1 MVYNKQFMYNKKD
14 LNTIIRFKSTMPV
27 VLIVEKNGT
36 LKEHTI
42 KGELNPDEFYKIA
55 KLKDA
60 TDFENEASWEVDVLN
75 KTYNISLF
83 AKTTGR
89 AGQENK
95 YELPPPVDEILYFG
109 RSLLVNEDGT
119 DLTISMWKSI
129 YEALFGGFED
139 IGDED
144 SEDEEEDLTGVS
156 LTKSGYMKDSFIVD
170 DDESDESY
178 KDNPVEI
185 MKGKRIRKTIIEN
198 ESNGN
203 DSDFFVCTD
212 ELEEED
218 YE

>member
-1 MVYNKQFMYNKKD
+1 MP
-14 LNTIIRFKSTMPV
+14 TI
-27 VLIVEKNGT
+27 LIVEKNGT

-42 KGELNPDEFYKIA
+42 KGDLNPDEFYKIA
-55 KLKDA
+55 KFKDA
-60 TDFENEASWEVDVLN
+60 TDFENESSWEVDVLD

-109 RSLLVNEDGT
+109 RCLLVNEDGT
-119 DLTISMWKSI
+119 DLTINMWNGI
-129 YEALFGGFED
+129 YEELFGGFED

-144 SEDEEEDLTGVS
+144 SEEEEDEDLTGVT
-156 LTKSGYMKDSFIVD
+156 LTKSGYMKDSFITD
-170 DDESDESY
+170 DGEIDGSDESY
-178 KDNPVEI
+178 KESAVEI
-185 MKGKRIRKTIIEN
+185 IKGKRDRTSVRKLSKEDMEN
-198 ESNGN
+198 DSDGN

>member
-1 MVYNKQFMYNKKD
+1 MP
-14 LNTIIRFKSTMPV
+14 TI
-27 VLIVEKNGT
+27 LIVEKNGT

-42 KGELNPDEFYKIA
+42 KGDLNPDEFYKIA
-55 KLKDA
+55 KFKDA
-60 TDFENEASWEVDVLN
+60 TDFENESSWEVDVLD

-109 RSLLVNEDGT
+109 RCLLVNEDGT
-119 DLTISMWKSI
+119 DLTINMWNGI
-129 YEALFGGFED
+129 YEELFGGFED

-144 SEDEEEDLTGVS
+144 SEEEDEDLTGVT
-156 LTKSGYMKDSFIVD
+156 LTKSGYMKDSFITD
-170 DDESDESY
+170 DGEIDGSDESY
-178 KDNPVEI
+178 KESAVEI
-185 MKGKRIRKTIIEN
+185 MKGKRDRTSVRKLNKEDMEN
-198 ESNGN
+198 DSDGN